1 MNSVNNI
8 VPAKIDYQQ
17 KANKTA
23 NAKDGNDFQSLL
35 KDTMN
40 KAKTA
45 ESNNINQEKGQADL
59 ENNNNKHASDDKEQS
74 SITEGIGF
82 LANNITDD
90 KAISPQTNGTSV
102 GVQEN
107 PTLNLGL
114 MGLFVQGSQSN
125 NVAQPI
131 QIVQGNGAEINAVG
145 STTEPNKPTAIV
157 LNESLAKMS
166 SKLDLTQA
174 QVPNSNDTKSMTA
187 APSNV
192 QGLKEGKNTVITQ
205 QVKQEAIPVEKTE
218 GNDVK
223 SPNELGITLK
233 AQPFDFSK
241 VNIKVADNANLEKQV
256 LPNQIAE
263 KIIYNQSQGKNEF
276 DIQLYPKDL
285 GKIGIKLVFEGNGA
299 QILVSCNNPKTQSL
313 MAAHADSLRGILEAN
328 TGLQTTVS
336 VQEESGMMNQHQRES
351 FDGRGQNQSQYQQ
364 ENARYQTQ
372 KDEENISFLNQLKFG
387 LLEQNS
393 FLS

>member
-8 VPAKIDYQQ
+8 APAKIDFQQ
-17 KANKTA
+17 KASQTTKT
-23 NAKDGNDFQSLL
+23 KDGNEFQSLL

-40 KAKTA
+40 KAKAA
-45 ESNNINQEKGQADL
+45 ESNNKNQEKGKADL
-59 ENNNNKHASDDKEQS
+59 KNNKNKPESDDKDQQ
-74 SITEGIGF
+74 G
-82 LANNITDD
+82 ITDD
-90 KAISPQTNGTSV
+90 IGLATNPTGENQVTVQTNHPNLGA
-102 GVQEN
+102 QEN
-107 PTLNLGL
+107 LTSNLGL
-114 MGLFVQGSQSN
+114 MGLFVQGSQTS

-131 QIVQGNGAEINAVG
+131 QNVQGNVTEINVVG
-145 STTEPNKPTAIV
+145 NPTETNKSQAIA
-157 LNESLAKMS
+157 LNEQLAKING
-166 SKLDLTQA
+166 KLDKA
-174 QVPNSNDTKSMTA
+174 QSQIAILNDGKPMTTVS
-187 APSNV
+187 SNV
-192 QGLKEGKNTVITQ
+192 QEVKEGKNAVITQ
-205 QVKQEAIPVEKTE
+205 QIKQDTIPTEKTE

-233 AQPFDFSK
+233 TQSLDFNK
-241 VNIKVADNANLEKQV
+241 VNIKVADNANLQKQA

-263 KIIYNQSQGKNEF
+263 KIIYNKSQGKNEF

-313 MAAHADSLRGILEAN
+313 MAAHADSLRGILETN

-336 VQEESGMMNQHQRES
+336 VQEESGMMNQHHRES